1 MRYSYALKKFPKDS
15 YASEVKAFRELH
27 YNLLLSLC
35 RCKRKLGVS
44 NPFYSGV
51 DKKTKTPT
59 HLHCTSVSMKIEL
72 ALTSEGL
79 QVFKTGLVSA
89 FDLSLHILSKSL

>member
-15 YASEVKAFRELH
+15 YSSEVKAFRELH

-59 HLHCTSVSMKIEL
+59 HLHCMISMKIER
-72 ALTSEGL
+72 AATSEGL
-79 QVFKTGLVSA
+79 QAWFPH
-89 FDLSLHILSKSL
+89 FF

>member
-44 NPFYSGV
+44 DPVDSGV
-51 DKKTKTPT
+51 DKKTETPS
-59 HLHCTSVSMKIEL
+59 HLRSTSVSLKIER
-72 ALTSEGL
+72 APASEGL
-79 QVFKTGLVSA
+79 QVGSAVEGQGLI
-89 FDLSLHILSKSL
+89 FQLEDKCY

>member
-15 YASEVKAFRELH
+15 YASEKKAFRELH

-44 NPFYSGV
+44 VYPF
-51 DKKTKTPT
+51 
-59 HLHCTSVSMKIEL
+59 I
-72 ALTSEGL
+72 
-79 QVFKTGLVSA
+79 
-89 FDLSLHILSKSL
+89 ILKLLLNNI

>member
-27 YNLLLSLC
+27 YNLLLSDP
-35 RCKRKLGVS
+35 VD
-44 NPFYSGV
+44 SGV
-51 DKKTKTPT
+51 DKKTETPT
-59 HLHCTSVSMKIEL
+59 HLRSTISMKIER
-72 ALTSEGL
+72 APTSEGL

-89 FDLSLHILSKSL
+89 FYLNLHFLSKFL